1 MNKVRKAALH
11 LSVIAL
17 TGSVM
22 PSAAF
27 ADSIWNDTSTA
38 TLFTERR
45 PTFVIGGLIT
55 VRVNEQIN
63 ALQGATL
70 IAQKQVRNDHRWQFP
85 ENFASVANAQ
95 PLQGQFRAENQLQ
108 SNNLG
113 TTTRNGNMTF
123 TIAARIEDILP
134 NGNLII
140 TAHKNMRVNDEDNEM
155 VLTGIVRQNDVM
167 ADNTIESAKIADM
180 RIDVMGTGPVS
191 AKATGGIMTRIFN
204 FFL

>member
-1 MNKVRKAALH
+1 MKCSQTALACMTLALLAAVQPVA
-11 LSVIAL
+11 S
-17 TGSVM
+17 
-22 PSAAF
+22 

-55 VRVNEQIN
+55 IRIDEQIV
-63 ALQGATL
+63 ALQNATL
-70 IAQKQVRNDHRWQFP
+70 IAQKQHRNDHRWQLP
-85 ENFASVANAQ
+85 RGYGLEG
-95 PLQGQFRAENQLQ
+95 PDGDRLQGQFQLQSQLQ

-113 TTTRNGNMTF
+113 STTRNGNLQF
-123 TIAARIEDILP
+123 TITARIEDILP

-140 TAHKNMRVNDEDNEM
+140 TAHKNFRVNDEDNEM
-155 VLTGIVRQNDVM
+155 VLTGIVRQNDVNVNNM
-167 ADNTIESAKIADM
+167 VDSTRIADM

-191 AKATGGIMTRIFN
+191 ARATAGLMTRIFN

>member
-1 MNKVRKAALH
+1 MKAMRQAGNALM
-11 LSVIAL
+11 LALVLATSVQTMA
-17 TGSVM
+17 S
-22 PSAAF
+22 

-55 VRVNEQIN
+55 VMVDEEIA
-63 ALQGATL
+63 ALQRATL

-85 ENFASVANAQ
+85 QGFKTGAPQ
-95 PLQGQFRAENQLQ
+95 LQGQFRAENQLQ

-113 TTTRNGNMTF
+113 TTTRNGTVTF
-123 TIAARIEDILP
+123 TITARIEDILP

-155 VLTGIVRQNDVM
+155 ILTGIVRQNDVM
-167 ADNTIESAKIADM
+167 ADNTVASAKIADM

-191 AKATGGIMTRIFN
+191 AKATGGLMTRIFN
-204 FFL
+204 FLL

>member
-1 MNKVRKAALH
+1 MKRMRKAGVVLAALA
-11 LSVIAL
+11 LAASVQPLA
-17 TGSVM
+17 S
-22 PSAAF
+22 

-55 VRVNEQIN
+55 ININEKID
-63 ALQGATL
+63 ALQTATL
-70 IAQKQVRNDHRWQFP
+70 IANKQLRNNHRWQFP
-85 ENFASVANAQ
+85 QGFKTGAAQ
-95 PLQGQFRAENQLQ
+95 LQGQAQLQSQVQ

-113 TTTRNGNMTF
+113 TTTRVGNVNF
-123 TIAARIEDILP
+123 TITARIEDILP

-155 VLTGIVRQNDVM
+155 ILTGIVRQNDV
-167 ADNTIESAKIADM
+167 SAENMVDSSKVADM

-204 FFL
+204 FLL

>member
-1 MNKVRKAALH
+1 MKMRQTGKALMLALV
-11 LSVIAL
+11 LA
-17 TGSVM
+17 GSLQTVA
-22 PSAAF
+22 S

-55 VRVNEQIN
+55 VMVDEEIA
-63 ALQGATL
+63 ALQRATL

-85 ENFASVANAQ
+85 QGFKTGAPQ
-95 PLQGQFRAENQLQ
+95 LQGQFRAENQLQ

-113 TTTRNGNMTF
+113 TTTRNGTVTF
-123 TIAARIEDILP
+123 TITARIEDILP

-155 VLTGIVRQNDVM
+155 ILTGIVRQNDVM
-167 ADNTIESAKIADM
+167 ADNSVASAKIADM

-191 AKATGGIMTRIFN
+191 AKATGGLMTRIFN
-204 FFL
+204 FLL

>member
-1 MNKVRKAALH
+1 MKRMRKASVALAA
-11 LSVIAL
+11 LVLASIVQPIA
-17 TGSVM
+17 S
-22 PSAAF
+22 

-55 VRVNEQIN
+55 VVVNEQIN
-63 ALQGATL
+63 ALQRATL
-70 IAQKQVRNDHRWQFP
+70 IAQKQIRNDHRWQFP
-85 ENFASVANAQ
+85 QGFKTGAPQ
-95 PLQGQFRAENQLQ
+95 LQGQFRAENQLQ

-113 TTTRNGNMTF
+113 TTTRNGTVEF

-155 VLTGIVRQNDVM
+155 VLTGIVRQNDVT
-167 ADNTIESAKIADM
+167 ADNSVMSAKIADM
-180 RIDVMGTGPVS
+180 RIDVLGTGPVS

-204 FFL
+204 FLL

>member
-1 MNKVRKAALH
+1 MRKMRKAGVLLSSLALVGS
-11 LSVIAL
+11 LQSVAL
-17 TGSVM
+17 
-22 PSAAF
+22 
-27 ADSIWNDTSTA
+27 ADSVWNDTSTA

-55 VRVNEQIN
+55 VNVNEQID
-63 ALQGATL
+63 ALQRATL

-85 ENFASVANAQ
+85 QGFKTGAPQLN
-95 PLQGQFRAENQLQ
+95 GQFRAENQLQ

-113 TTTRNGNMTF
+113 STTRNGNVSFMIT
-123 TIAARIEDILP
+123 ARIEDILP

-155 VLTGIVRQNDVM
+155 VLTGIVRQNDVT
-167 ADNTIESAKIADM
+167 ADNTVMSNKIADM
-180 RIDVMGTGPVS
+180 RIDVLGTGPVS

-204 FFL
+204 FLL

>member
-1 MNKVRKAALH
+1 MKAMQKAGLVLTAAL
-11 LSVIAL
+11 AL
-17 TGSVM
+17 ASSLQTVAS
-22 PSAAF
+22 

-55 VRVNEQIN
+55 VMVSEEIA
-63 ALQGATL
+63 ALQRATL

-85 ENFASVANAQ
+85 QGFKTGAPQ
-95 PLQGQFRAENQLQ
+95 LQGQFRAENQLQ

-113 TTTRNGNMTF
+113 TTTRNGEVTF
-123 TIAARIEDILP
+123 TITARIEDILP

-155 VLTGIVRQNDVM
+155 ILTGIVRQNDVM
-167 ADNTIESAKIADM
+167 ADNTVASAKIADM

-204 FFL
+204 FLL

>member
-1 MNKVRKAALH
+1 MKKMRKAGVLLSSLALVGS
-11 LSVIAL
+11 LQSVAL
-17 TGSVM
+17 
-22 PSAAF
+22 

-55 VRVNEQIN
+55 VNVNEQID
-63 ALQGATL
+63 ALQRATL

-85 ENFASVANAQ
+85 QGFVSGGDQ
-95 PLQGQFRAENQLQ
+95 LQGQFRAENQLQ

-113 TTTRNGNMTF
+113 TTTRNGNVSFIIT
-123 TIAARIEDILP
+123 ARIEDILP

-155 VLTGIVRQNDVM
+155 VLTGIVRQNDVT
-167 ADNTIESAKIADM
+167 ADNMVMSNKVADM
-180 RIDVMGTGPVS
+180 RIDVLGTGPVS

-204 FFL
+204 FLL

>member
-1 MNKVRKAALH
+1 MKRMQKTGTALMM
-11 LSVIAL
+11 AL
-17 TGSVM
+17 VLAGSLQTVA
-22 PSAAF
+22 S

-55 VRVNEQIN
+55 VNVDEQIA
-63 ALQGATL
+63 ALQRATL

-85 ENFASVANAQ
+85 QGFKTGAPQ
-95 PLQGQFRAENQLQ
+95 LQGQFRAENQLQ

-113 TTTRNGNMTF
+113 TTTRNGNVTF

-155 VLTGIVRQNDVM
+155 ILTGIVRQNDVM
-167 ADNTIESAKIADM
+167 ADNTVVSSKIADM

-204 FFL
+204 FLL

>member
-1 MNKVRKAALH
+1 MEAMRQAGNALM
-11 LSVIAL
+11 LALVLATSVQTMA
-17 TGSVM
+17 S
-22 PSAAF
+22 

-55 VRVNEQIN
+55 VMVDEEIA
-63 ALQGATL
+63 ALQRATL

-85 ENFASVANAQ
+85 QGFKTGAPQ
-95 PLQGQFRAENQLQ
+95 LQGQFRAENQLQ

-113 TTTRNGNMTF
+113 TTTRNGTVTF
-123 TIAARIEDILP
+123 TITARIEDILP

-155 VLTGIVRQNDVM
+155 ILTGIVRQNDVM
-167 ADNTIESAKIADM
+167 ADNTVASAKIADM

-191 AKATGGIMTRIFN
+191 AKATGGLMTRIFN
-204 FFL
+204 FLL

>member
-1 MNKVRKAALH
+1 MSQTKKAGIILATMALAMS
-11 LSVIAL
+11 LQGVAN
-17 TGSVM
+17 
-22 PSAAF
+22 

-55 VRVNEQIN
+55 ISVNENIA
-63 ALQGATL
+63 ALQRATL
-70 IAQKQVRNDHRWQFP
+70 IAQKQIRNDHRWQFP
-85 ENFASVANAQ
+85 RNFATGATQ
-95 PLQGQFRAENQLQ
+95 LQGQFRAENQLQ

-113 TTTRNGNMTF
+113 TTTRNGSILF
-123 TIAARIEDILP
+123 TITARIEDILP

-155 VLTGIVRQNDVM
+155 ILTGIVRQNDVT
-167 ADNTIESAKIADM
+167 AANTVESRQIADM

-191 AKATGGIMTRIFN
+191 AKATGGLMTRIFN
-204 FFL
+204 FLL

>member
-1 MNKVRKAALH
+1 MKRMRQTAGMLLTALV
-11 LSVIAL
+11 LA
-17 TGSVM
+17 GSLQTVA
-22 PSAAF
+22 S

-45 PTFVIGGLIT
+45 PTFVIGGVIT
-55 VRVNEQIN
+55 VQVNEQIA
-63 ALQGATL
+63 ALQRATL
-70 IAQKQVRNDHRWQFP
+70 IAQKQIRNDHRWQFP
-85 ENFASVANAQ
+85 QGFRTGAPQ
-95 PLQGQFRAENQLQ
+95 LQGQFRAENQLQ

-113 TTTRNGNMTF
+113 TTTRNGNVTF

-155 VLTGIVRQNDVM
+155 ILTGIVRQNDVL
-167 ADNTIESAKIADM
+167 ADNTVVSSKIADM

-204 FFL
+204 FLL

>member
-1 MNKVRKAALH
+1 MKMRQAGMVLAISLVLAGSLH
-11 LSVIAL
+11 TVAS
-17 TGSVM
+17 
-22 PSAAF
+22 

-55 VRVNEQIN
+55 VNVDEQIA
-63 ALQGATL
+63 ALQRATL
-70 IAQKQVRNDHRWQFP
+70 IAQKQIRNDHRWQFP
-85 ENFASVANAQ
+85 QGFKTGAPQ
-95 PLQGQFRAENQLQ
+95 LQGQFRAENQLQ

-113 TTTRNGNMTF
+113 TTTRNGNVSF
-123 TIAARIEDILP
+123 TITARIEDILP

-155 VLTGIVRQNDVM
+155 ILTGIVRQNDVT
-167 ADNTIESAKIADM
+167 ADNMVVSSKIADM

-204 FFL
+204 FLL

>member
-11 LSVIAL
+11 LSVVAL
-17 TGSVM
+17 TGSVL
-22 PSAAF
+22 PAAAL

-55 VRVNEQIN
+55 VRVNEQID
-63 ALQGATL
+63 ALQRATL

-113 TTTRNGNMTF
+113 TTTRNGNVTF

-191 AKATGGIMTRIFN
+191 AKATGGIMTRLLN

>member
-1 MNKVRKAALH
+1 MKSMQKAGVVLAAALT
-11 LSVIAL
+11 LA
-17 TGSVM
+17 GSLQGVA
-22 PSAAF
+22 S

-55 VRVNEQIN
+55 VMVNETTT
-63 ALQGATL
+63 ALQRATL

-85 ENFASVANAQ
+85 QGFKTGAPQ
-95 PLQGQFRAENQLQ
+95 LQGQFRAENQLQ

-113 TTTRNGNMTF
+113 TTTRDGLVRF
-123 TIAARIEDILP
+123 TISARIEDILP

-140 TAHKNMRVNDEDNEM
+140 TARKNMRVNDEDNEM
-155 VLTGIVRQNDVM
+155 ILTGIVRQNDVL
-167 ADNTIESAKIADM
+167 ADNTVTSSKIADM

-204 FFL
+204 FLL

>member
-1 MNKVRKAALH
+1 MSQTKKARIILATMALAMS
-11 LSVIAL
+11 LQGVAS
-17 TGSVM
+17 
-22 PSAAF
+22 

-55 VRVNEQIN
+55 IN
-63 ALQGATL
+63 VKENIAALQRATL
-70 IAQKQVRNDHRWQFP
+70 IAQKQIRNDHRWQFP
-85 ENFASVANAQ
+85 RNFATGATQ
-95 PLQGQFRAENQLQ
+95 LQGQFRAENQLQ

-113 TTTRNGNMTF
+113 TTTRNGTITF
-123 TIAARIEDILP
+123 TITARIEDILP

-155 VLTGIVRQNDVM
+155 ILTGIVRQNDVT
-167 ADNTIESAKIADM
+167 DQNFVDSNRIADM

-191 AKATGGIMTRIFN
+191 AKATGGLMTRIFN
-204 FFL
+204 FLL

>member
-1 MNKVRKAALH
+1 MKKVRQAVVALSVFTMMGSALSSAAL
-11 LSVIAL
+11 
-17 TGSVM
+17 
-22 PSAAF
+22 

-45 PTFVIGGLIT
+45 PTFVIGGLVT
-55 VRVNEQIN
+55 VVVNEQIN
-63 ALQGATL
+63 ALQNATL
-70 IAQKQVRNDHRWQFP
+70 IAQKQIRNDHRWQFP

-113 TTTRNGNMTF
+113 STTRVGNVTF

-155 VLTGIVRQNDVM
+155 ILTGIVRQNDVM
-167 ADNTIESAKIADM
+167 ADNSVQSAKIADM

>member
-1 MNKVRKAALH
+1 MKAMQQVGKAL
-11 LSVIAL
+11 VVAL
-17 TGSVM
+17 ALAGSM
-22 PSAAF
+22 QTMAS

-55 VRVNEQIN
+55 VVVDENIA
-63 ALQGATL
+63 ALQKATL
-70 IAQKQVRNDHRWQFP
+70 IAQKQVKNDHRWQFP
-85 ENFASVANAQ
+85 QGFKTGAPN
-95 PLQGQFRAENQLQ
+95 LTGQFRAENQLQ
-108 SNNLG
+108 SNDQG
-113 TTTRNGNMTF
+113 ATTRNGSVTF
-123 TIAARIEDILP
+123 TITSRIEDILP

-155 VLTGIVRQNDVM
+155 ILTGVVRQNDVM
-167 ADNTIESAKIADM
+167 ADNTIASAKVAEM

-204 FFL
+204 FLL

>member
-1 MNKVRKAALH
+1 MSQTKKARIILATMALAMS
-11 LSVIAL
+11 LQGVAS
-17 TGSVM
+17 
-22 PSAAF
+22 

-55 VRVNEQIN
+55 INVNENIA
-63 ALQGATL
+63 ALQRATL
-70 IAQKQVRNDHRWQFP
+70 IAQKQIRNDHRWQFP
-85 ENFASVANAQ
+85 RNFATGATQ
-95 PLQGQFRAENQLQ
+95 LQGQFRAENQLQ

-113 TTTRNGNMTF
+113 TTTRNGSILF
-123 TIAARIEDILP
+123 TITARIEDILP

-155 VLTGIVRQNDVM
+155 ILTGIVRQNDVT
-167 ADNTIESAKIADM
+167 AANTVESRQIADM

-191 AKATGGIMTRIFN
+191 AKATGGLMTRIFN
-204 FFL
+204 FLL

>member
-1 MNKVRKAALH
+1 MKAMRQAGNALM
-11 LSVIAL
+11 LALVLATSVQTMA
-17 TGSVM
+17 S
-22 PSAAF
+22 

-55 VRVNEQIN
+55 VMVDEQIA
-63 ALQGATL
+63 ALQRATL

-85 ENFASVANAQ
+85 QGFKTGAPQ
-95 PLQGQFRAENQLQ
+95 LQGQFRAENQLQ

-113 TTTRNGNMTF
+113 TTTRNGTVTF
-123 TIAARIEDILP
+123 TITARIEDILP

-155 VLTGIVRQNDVM
+155 ILTGIVRQNDVM
-167 ADNTIESAKIADM
+167 SNNTVDSAKIADM

-191 AKATGGIMTRIFN
+191 AKATGGLMTRIFN
-204 FFL
+204 FLL

>member
-1 MNKVRKAALH
+1 MKKMRKAGVLLSSLALVGS
-11 LSVIAL
+11 LQSVAL
-17 TGSVM
+17 
-22 PSAAF
+22 

-55 VRVNEQIN
+55 INVNEQID
-63 ALQGATL
+63 ALQRATL

-85 ENFASVANAQ
+85 RNFATGGDQ
-95 PLQGQFRAENQLQ
+95 LQGQFRAENQLQ

-113 TTTRNGNMTF
+113 TTTRNGNVSFIIT
-123 TIAARIEDILP
+123 ARIEDILP

-155 VLTGIVRQNDVM
+155 VLTGIVRQNDVT
-167 ADNTIESAKIADM
+167 ADNMVMSNKVADM
-180 RIDVMGTGPVS
+180 RIDVLGTGPVS

-204 FFL
+204 FLL

>member
-1 MNKVRKAALH
+1 MRKAGLLMASLALAGS
-11 LSVIAL
+11 LQSVAQ
-17 TGSVM
+17 
-22 PSAAF
+22 

-55 VRVNEQIN
+55 INVNEQIA
-63 ALQGATL
+63 ALQRATL
-70 IAQKQVRNDHRWQFP
+70 IAQKQIRNDHRWQFP
-85 ENFASVANAQ
+85 QGFATGAPQ
-95 PLQGQFRAENQLQ
+95 LQGQFRAENQLQ

-113 TTTRNGNMTF
+113 TTTRNGNVTF
-123 TIAARIEDILP
+123 TITARIEDILP

-167 ADNTIESAKIADM
+167 ADNTVPSSKIADM

-204 FFL
+204 FLL

>member
-1 MNKVRKAALH
+1 MKCSQTAFVCLALALAAAVQPVA
-11 LSVIAL
+11 S
-17 TGSVM
+17 
-22 PSAAF
+22 

-55 VRVNEQIN
+55 IRIDEQIT
-63 ALQGATL
+63 ALQNATL
-70 IAQKQVRNDHRWQFP
+70 IAQKQHRNDHRWQLP
-85 ENFASVANAQ
+85 QGYGLEGDGEGDRTR
-95 PLQGQFRAENQLQ
+95 GQFQLQSQLQ

-113 TTTRNGNMTF
+113 STTRNGNLQF
-123 TIAARIEDILP
+123 TITARIEDILP

-140 TAHKNMRVNDEDNEM
+140 TAHKNFRVNDEDNEM
-155 VLTGIVRQNDVM
+155 VLTGIVRQNDVDVNNM
-167 ADNTIESAKIADM
+167 VDSVRIADM

-191 AKATGGIMTRIFN
+191 ARATAGIMTRIFN

>member
-1 MNKVRKAALH
+1 MSQTKKARIILATMALAMS
-11 LSVIAL
+11 LQGVAS
-17 TGSVM
+17 
-22 PSAAF
+22 

-55 VRVNEQIN
+55 INVNENIA
-63 ALQGATL
+63 ALQRATL
-70 IAQKQVRNDHRWQFP
+70 IAQKQIRNDHRWQFP
-85 ENFASVANAQ
+85 RNFATGATQ
-95 PLQGQFRAENQLQ
+95 LQGQFRAENQLQ

-113 TTTRNGNMTF
+113 TTTRNGSILF
-123 TIAARIEDILP
+123 TITARIEDILP

-155 VLTGIVRQNDVM
+155 ILTGIVRQNDVT
-167 ADNTIESAKIADM
+167 ALNTVESRQIADM

-191 AKATGGIMTRIFN
+191 AKATGGLMTRIFN
-204 FFL
+204 FLL